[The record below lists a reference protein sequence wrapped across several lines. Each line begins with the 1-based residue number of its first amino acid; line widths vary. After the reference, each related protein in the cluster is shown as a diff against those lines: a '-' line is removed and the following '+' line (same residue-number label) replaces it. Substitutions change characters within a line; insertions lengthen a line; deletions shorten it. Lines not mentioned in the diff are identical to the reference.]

1 MDKKL
6 LSIIC
11 PVYNEQDNIKMF
23 YERIQKVKEPLNDRY
38 EFEIIFTNNR
48 STDNSYNI
56 ICDLHRLD
64 KCVQLLT
71 FSRNFGYQASILG
84 GLLYASGDAS
94 VVIDVDCEDPP
105 ELIWQ
110 FIKKWEEGYDVV
122 YGIRKKRQESEVI
135 QWMRNL
141 FYWILHRF
149 GDYEVVMNMAEFS
162 LITRN
167 VRREILNNKSTFPF
181 LRTEIGYSGFRR
193 IGIDYVRQSRRHGKT
208 HYNFLGMAAFAIGGI
223 LSSSTF
229 FLRLSAFIGMFLLPA
244 NLILL
249 FLDLTEKYSKAFEI
263 LVTLDLIYLVFFMA
277 VLSIYSARIY
287 KDGVQRPI
295 FIVDWKYSFLENSP
309 QLENYHE

>member
-23 YERIQKVKEPLNDRY
+23 YERIRKVKEPLNDRY

-56 ICDLHRLD
+56 ICDLHRQD

-249 FLDLTEKYSKAFEI
+249 FLDLTEKYSRAFEI